1 MNRNHFLV
9 ILVSFVFLS
18 SSSKSEEVVQTA
30 LLNFFLKLGSSDEIS
45 TSNSNPCMWKGVICD
60 AKTLKVE
67 RLLLDGMNLSGT
79 FDPSILCNVHSLAES
94 LTVISLNE
102 NHLQGENLDHI
113 SNCTF
118 IKMLSLRGNRFSG
131 SLPDSFSR
139 LKNLKVFEISNNLFS
154 GSLPDLAR
162 ITGLMEFLVQDNRL
176 SGPLPTFNFT
186 TLVKFNVSMNAFSGY
201 IPDGGSHF
209 PASSYNY
216 NPDLCGNPLP
226 NKCPSAQVVSK
237 LEQLASQ
244 EPKDKKKKKSGL
256 STDQILMFVGYLLV
270 GLIVIIFIVYKFCR
284 KGKEKEVYE
293 GIEFDQKKVAAIDDS
308 NIKLKIVS
316 DECESVSIKSNI
328 LVTSAESAGK
338 GSPYTTVST
347 SPEVNGLNFEE
358 LLKAPAE
365 LLGRG
370 KHGSVYKVMCES
382 IGMHLTVKRIKNS
395 SVSSDEFKQR
405 MKRLDQLR
413 HPNVLP
419 PVAFY
424 TAKEEKLV
432 VYEYQ
437 SNGSLFKLIHGDQI
451 KQAFDWSSR
460 IGAAAIIAK
469 ALAFMQ
475 EELKNDAIGHGN
487 LKSSNILL
495 NQDMEPCIVEYG
507 LINQELSITSNVNN
521 VLATQETDDQA
532 AFKSDIYAFGVIL
545 LEMLTGKQ
553 AIVQNNGMNL
563 AKWVVSVVREEWT
576 VEVFDR
582 SLIKECASE
591 ERMVNLLQIAIKCVN
606 DSPKA
611 RPSINQVALMINT
624 LKDEDERSVDISDS
638 LNL

>member
-1 MNRNHFLV
+1 MNRNHILV
-9 ILVSFVFLS
+9 ILACFFFLS
-18 SSSKSEEVVQTA
+18 SSSKSEEVIETA
-30 LLNFFLKLGSSDEIS
+30 LLNFFVKLGSSNGVS
-45 TSNSNPCMWKGVICD
+45 ASNPCMWKGVSCD
-60 AKTLKVE
+60 AKTQVR

-79 FDPSILCNVHSLAES
+79 FDPSILCNVQSLAES

-102 NHLQGENLDHI
+102 NNLHSENLDHI

-139 LKNLKVFEISNNLFS
+139 LNNLMVFEISNNLFS
-154 GSLPDLAR
+154 GSLPDLSR
-162 ITGLMEFLVQDNRL
+162 ITGLVEFLVQDNRL
-176 SGPLPTFNFT
+176 SGPLPSLNYTN
-186 TLVKFNVSMNAFSGY
+186 LEKFNVSMNGFTGR
-201 IPDGGSHF
+201 IPDGGSNF
-209 PASSYNY
+209 PASSYIY
-216 NPDLCGNPLP
+216 NPELCGNPLP
-226 NKCPSAQVVSK
+226 NECSSARAVLK
-237 LEQLASQ
+237 LEELASQ
-244 EPKDKKKKKSGL
+244 EPEDKKKSRSGP
-256 STDQILMFVGYLLV
+256 STDQILMFVGYFLV
-270 GLIVIIFIVYKFCR
+270 GIIVIIFVLFKFCR
-284 KGKEKEVYE
+284 KGKEKEDYT
-293 GIEFDQKKVAAIDDS
+293 GIELDQKKVAAFDES

-316 DECESVSIKSNI
+316 VEGESVSIRSNI
-328 LVTSAESAGK
+328 LVTSTESAVK
-338 GSPYTTVST
+338 GSPCAVVST
-347 SPEVNGLNFEE
+347 SPEVNGLQFDE

-382 IGMHLTVKRIKNS
+382 IGKHLTVKRIKDS
-395 SVSSDEFKQR
+395 TMSSDEFKKR
-405 MKRLDQLR
+405 MKKLDQLR

-424 TAKEEKLV
+424 TSKEEKLI

-437 SNGSLFKLIHGDQI
+437 SNGSLFNLIHGDQI

-475 EELKNDAIGHGN
+475 KELKNDAIGHGN

-495 NQDMEPCIVEYG
+495 NQDMEPCLVEYG
-507 LINQELSITSNVNN
+507 LINQEQPLTCNVNN
-521 VLATQETDDQA
+521 VLATQETDDEA

-553 AIVQNNGMNL
+553 AVVQNNGMNL

-576 VEVFDR
+576 VEVFDK
-582 SLIKECASE
+582 SLIRECASE

-624 LKDEDERSVDISDS
+624 LKEEDERSLDISDS
-638 LNL
+638 FNL